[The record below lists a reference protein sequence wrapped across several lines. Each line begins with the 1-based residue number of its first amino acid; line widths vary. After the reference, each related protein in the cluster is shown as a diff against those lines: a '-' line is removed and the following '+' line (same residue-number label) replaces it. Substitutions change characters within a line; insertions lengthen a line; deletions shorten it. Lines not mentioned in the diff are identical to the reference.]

1 MTTNISLADLDWC
14 RETAEA
20 LIASD
25 NNVDEINPY
34 PRVNRGLA
42 SWSYNGREP
51 PETRVKGYYYPV
63 TAHIQ
68 IDLPAALAVSAW
80 RQRQKDVN
88 VAEGFKDYVA
98 AAVLHEL
105 IHARQSSPAASST
118 TEAPDT
124 PEGRM
129 AYYEISDELEAH
141 AGQIAYFLL
150 DTATATEADV
160 LATPVGCWIERKLE
174 GLAED
179 HQSRHAALRTQLT
192 AAVNTWL
199 SHFTQLATTDE

>member
-14 RETAEA
+14 RETAKA

-25 NNVDEINPY
+25 DNVDAKSPY
-34 PRVNRGLA
+34 PRVNRGRAL
-42 SWSYNGREP
+42 WSYNGSEP
-51 PETRVKGYYYPV
+51 PETRIKGYYYPT

-68 IDLPAALAVSAW
+68 IDLPTALALSAW
-80 RQRQKDVN
+80 RSRQKDVN
-88 VAEGFKDYVA
+88 VAEAFEDYVA

-105 IHARQSSPAASST
+105 IHARQSSPAASSA

-129 AYYEISDELEAH
+129 AYYEIPDELEAH

-150 DTATATEADV
+150 GTATATEADV
-160 LATPVGCWIERKLE
+160 VATPVGCWIERKLE
-174 GLAED
+174 ALAED

-192 AAVNTWL
+192 AVVNTWL
-199 SHFTQLATTDE
+199 SHFTQLATTV